1 MMTEQSDN
9 VPSEVPSFNRNLQ
22 KARRLAG
29 YRSAAAFAEKNGFN
43 AGTYTAHEQGQRAMS
58 LEQAWRYSVALG
70 CSMDDLADPNTTSTT
85 LTFGETV
92 KLALRLK
99 GLTASQLSEKSGVQQ
114 SYLSRVINGK
124 LLDPTWSK
132 ARAIIDALD
141 MSTDEFRGLQRP

>member
-1 MMTEQSDN
+1 MTERFSDSS
-9 VPSEVPSFNRNLQ
+9 SELPLFNRNLQ

-29 YRSAAAFAEKNGFN
+29 YRSAAEFAEKNGFN

-58 LEQAWRYSVALG
+58 LEQAWRYSVTLG
-70 CSMDDLADPNTTSTT
+70 CSMDDLADTNTSGTT
-85 LTFGETV
+85 LTFGETI
-92 KLALRLK
+92 KLALRMK

-124 LLDPTWSK
+124 ILDPTWSK

-141 MSTDEFRGLQRP
+141 MTIEEFRDLQQP